1 MEQLSEQI
9 KNKMRL
15 LGVKLPKK
23 EQKTDN
29 SKCPIC
35 QDIHFVFL
43 ADGSVRPCQCQAGQ
57 QRDLLRQKANLS
69 PAIAEMTFD
78 KFNIAYYPLQ
88 AIAEQSPITY
98 HAKALQIKKAAEQFV
113 EQVIAGK
120 QRRGILLSGRVGCG
134 KTFLAACMANRL
146 LDAGIETLFLVVPDF
161 LDEIKSTY
169 DTNESEVSEKNVL
182 DKARTAKVLM
192 MDDLGAHNYSEW
204 ASNKI
209 YSILNY
215 RLNEGL
221 PTVITTNLGMPEI
234 EAYLGERTSSRII
247 ALCDTYRLFSD
258 KDIRISQYQQ
268 LVKNNNNRVV
278 LDK

>member
-15 LGVKLPKK
+15 LGVNLPK
-23 EQKTDN
+23 QQQNTG
-29 SKCPIC
+29 SVKCQIC
-35 QDIHFVFL
+35 QDLFFVFL
-43 ADGSVRPCQCQAGQ
+43 VDGSVKPCQCQQ
-57 QRDLLRQKANLS
+57 EEQRAMLRQKANLS
-69 PAIAEMTFD
+69 QAVREMTFD
-78 KFNIAYYPLQ
+78 KFNLDYYPLQ
-88 AIAEQSPITY
+88 PIAEQNLTTTY
-98 HAKALQIKKAAEQFV
+98 RAKALQIKQAAEQFV
-113 EQVIAGK
+113 SQVVGGE

-134 KTFLAACMANRL
+134 KTFLAACMTNRL

-169 DTNESEVSEKNVL
+169 DTNDSDISEKNVL
-182 DKARTAKVLM
+182 DKARTAKVLI

-209 YSILNY
+209 YSILNF

-221 PTVITTNLGMPEI
+221 PTIITTNLGMPEI
-234 EAYLGERTSSRII
+234 EAYLGERTSSRIV

-258 KDIRISQYQQ
+258 KDIRILQYQQ
-268 LVKNNNNRVV
+268 LMK
-278 LDK
+278 KQ